1 MDARE
6 EKPSALRE
14 KSRILFLTT
23 AGVIA
28 LTSTSRPHTKLLRHH
43 LLAMALR
50 ENFLISLR
58 YIKNF
63 SLRLL
68 PADGVSNFVVCGRD
82 AEVSDF

>member
-1 MDARE
+1 MADFFLIVSRGGTQGKGNLAHFV
-6 EKPSALRE
+6 
-14 KSRILFLTT
+14 KSQGFHFTT
-23 AGVIA
+23 AGVITI
-28 LTSTSRPHTKLLRHH
+28 TSTSRPHTKFLLMS

-68 PADGVSNFVVCGRD
+68 PA
-82 AEVSDF
+82 ET